1 MHTVP
6 VELPSA
12 TVEQRWHRRADT
24 DPASLWLRGALA
36 RTVGASM
43 TPTPPTPPE
52 PPTPS
57 TTETLDGHVSPKGTR
72 P

>member
-36 RTVGASM
+36 RTVGA
-43 TPTPPTPPE
+43 
-52 PPTPS
+52 
-57 TTETLDGHVSPKGTR
+57 LDAPDAPDAPGALDATDALDD
-72 P
+72 